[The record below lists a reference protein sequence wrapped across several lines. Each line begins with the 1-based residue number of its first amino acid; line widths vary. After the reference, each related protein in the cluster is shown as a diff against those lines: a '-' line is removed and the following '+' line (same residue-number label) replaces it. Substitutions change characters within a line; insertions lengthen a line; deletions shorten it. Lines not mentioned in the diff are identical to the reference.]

1 MFKFP
6 LWIAQSKEKIIV
18 YDANFKII
26 YETDYSLEEDQ
37 SETIGTSHQSIPGF
51 IFLRYHL
58 ISPSENNRF
67 NLFSS
72 IWHFE
77 LQNTIIFI
85 NQNG

>member
-37 SETIGTSHQSIPGF
+37 KLKQLVHLTNQYQDLSFLDTI
-51 IFLRYHL
+51 
-58 ISPSENNRF
+58 
-67 NLFSS
+67 
-72 IWHFE
+72 
-77 LQNTIIFI
+77 
-85 NQNG
+85 